1 MSEGFQIRKI
11 AIRWLFWTATV
22 AVLTVLALSPATLGQ
37 TVLSGHI
44 AYNCGGD
51 VCVFTLPNGPD
62 TNVTNGQIAAANPK
76 ISPDGT
82 KIAFD
87 AAGVYV
93 MNLDGTNRQLI
104 SSLAGG
110 PPAWSPDGMRL
121 AFSVSGKTKANN
133 GIWVVNADGSSPVHL
148 TSFGNWPAWSPDG
161 TQMTFSYNNEIW
173 LMDVANPSDA
183 HQVLPCAA
191 SNGGI
196 TGGVID
202 VVWSPGAKILFAGFV
217 NQQSSYELFTCDLTA
232 TTNGLTRL
240 THSAKYDYEP
250 SWSPSASMIAWASG
264 RTPAGIWIMNANGT
278 SPETLPALGGGR
290 QPSWG
295 P

>member
-1 MSEGFQIRKI
+1 MDMNKVLQVRKI
-11 AIRWLFWTATV
+11 GIRRLFWTATV
-22 AVLTVLALSPATLGQ
+22 AVLTLCALSPATLGQ
-37 TVLSGHI
+37 PALSGHI

-62 TNVTNGQIAAANPK
+62 TNVTNGQITAANPK

-87 AAGVYV
+87 ATGVYV
-93 MNLDGTNRQLI
+93 MNLDGTDRRLI

-110 PPAWSPDGMRL
+110 PPAWSPDGTRL
-121 AFSVSGKTKANN
+121 AFSVSGKTRANN
-133 GIWVVNADGSSPVHL
+133 GIWVVNLADLSSQRLL
-148 TSFGNWPAWSPDG
+148 TYGNWPAWSPPDG

-183 HQVLPCAA
+183 HQVLPCMA

-202 VVWSPGAKILFAGFV
+202 VQGD
-217 NQQSSYELFTCDLTA
+217 SSLL
-232 TTNGLTRL
+232 
-240 THSAKYDYEP
+240 
-250 SWSPSASMIAWASG
+250 WACG
-264 RTPAGIWIMNANGT
+264 RT
-278 SPETLPALGGGR
+278 SLG
-290 QPSWG
+290 
-295 P
+295 